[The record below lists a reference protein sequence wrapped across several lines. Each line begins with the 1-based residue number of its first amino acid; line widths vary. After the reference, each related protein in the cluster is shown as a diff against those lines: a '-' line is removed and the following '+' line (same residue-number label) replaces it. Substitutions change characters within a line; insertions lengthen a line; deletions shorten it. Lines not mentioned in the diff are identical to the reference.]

1 MHVVGGGDGL
11 LYFLDFLGALDAA
24 LLDTGQDELHGGV
37 VLHSVEFIAEQQT
50 ELTLVVGA
58 VGRQVMDAA
67 SLADGLG
74 TKGLEGGEIATILH
88 AHTGGKFFDAG
99 QRACPDDIVDVVIV
113 GKKIVFP
120 VVAVEDTN
128 QVLTLEPEE
137 IEKRTVLTEPIG
149 VVGVVA
155 GGFVVAL
162 NDDKTVA
169 YVLA

>member
-11 LYFLDFLGALDAA
+11 FDFLDFLGTLDAA

-37 VLHSVEFIAEQQT
+37 VLHSVEFMAEQQT

-58 VGRQVMDAA
+58 VGWQVMDAA

-99 QRACPDDIVDVVIV
+99 QGAGPDDIVDVVVVSEEIV
-113 GKKIVFP
+113 YS
-120 VVAVEDTN
+120 VVAVQHADKIFALKT
-128 QVLTLEPEE
+128 EE
-137 IEKRTVLTEPIG
+137 IEKCTVLTEPIG

-162 NDDKTVA
+162 NDDKAMA